1 MVILKGRTVIL
12 RSVKQSDLK
21 LFRDWRN
28 SAVIREFNTQFTLLN
43 MVQQNFW
50 FDSLSDKKKDKSMF
64 TITEKKNTSIGI
76 CGLTNIDWKNRNASI
91 AIIIGKPHLHSKGF
105 GTESLDLLLE
115 YGFKELKLHRI
126 VADILEFNH
135 KSIVFFEKF
144 GFKLD
149 AVFRDYL
156 FRNGKWWKLF
166 SYSKT
171 INDD

>member
-1 MVILKGRTVIL
+1 MVILKGRTIIL

-64 TITEKKNTSIGI
+64 AITEKNKKVIG
-76 CGLTNIDWKNRNASI
+76 
-91 AIIIGKPHLHSKGF
+91 HSKGF

-166 SYSKT
+166 SYSK